1 MIIGE
6 CIQSQLTHTLWCVY
20 VWIRGLCLLCTESCC
35 LFENGGN
42 GWIFS
47 VLLVFPTSWTKK
59 RCLTGQDGLFVVS
72 ARLPVYTQLWF
83 LGPVCIWYR
92 ETWPMIR
99 ALFLPPPLWK
109 HSVDHLGELAF
120 YWSGGVV
127 IFFADRRPAGGCKWG
142 QRVKAGRTGY
152 LTAAILNVCIVTGI
166 FTHVR
171 QTTSSCLLSYQTHVN
186 PSDIHVT
193 HTGPSV
199 CSNADLHLT
208 VKPWNVCSRAEIPPG
223 RTGGCAIWYRSWE
236 IRYNAWILLC
246 CMMIHDTLVSL
257 PPGSCWYRFSVLQM
271 WIDKFYLNLSPDPHK
286 WESGRYCKIYI

>member
-1 MIIGE
+1 MNAFKAN
-6 CIQSQLTHTLWCVY
+6 SHTLRRVY

-59 RCLTGQDGLFVVS
+59 RCLTGQGGLFVVS

-99 ALFLPPPLWK
+99 ALSLPPPLWK

-142 QRVKAGRTGY
+142 QRVNGGQTGY

-171 QTTSSCLLSYQTHVN
+171 QTTSPCLPNT
-186 PSDIHVT
+186 
-193 HTGPSV
+193 
-199 CSNADLHLT
+199 C
-208 VKPWNVCSRAEIPPG
+208 
-223 RTGGCAIWYRSWE
+223 
-236 IRYNAWILLC
+236 
-246 CMMIHDTLVSL
+246 
-257 PPGSCWYRFSVLQM
+257 
-271 WIDKFYLNLSPDPHK
+271 
-286 WESGRYCKIYI
+286 